1 MVKKLIY
8 VLIVLLAFVAGAV
21 IGVSLNPNQ
30 LDKIPTVKATKAEA
44 NTDPVAT
51 AKETAVASDKVQTTL
66 VGKWQYSAGT
76 NQTVMEFLADGSG
89 KNHAITGTNDTITP
103 FNWEVIDST
112 HIKLDSSNS
121 LEIATMNLTQNTLS
135 LAFADNAA
143 QIYKRVE

>member
-44 NTDPVAT
+44 NTAPETV
-51 AKETAVASDKVQTTL
+51 AKETAVAGDKVQATL

-89 KNHAITGTNDTITP
+89 KIHAIADTNDTITP

-143 QIYKRVE
+143 QVYKRVE